1 MRSPLL
7 VAACAHSPIKA
18 AIAFFAMK
26 CRFVQLPRLFL
37 CSIAPQ
43 HRDVFLQIAETPSED
58 APSAGGDAEPST
70 SNHVLE
76 NGEVPVDENLFTED
90 LDDLEAEL
98 ENLDV

>member
-1 MRSPLL
+1 
-7 VAACAHSPIKA
+7 
-18 AIAFFAMK
+18 MK